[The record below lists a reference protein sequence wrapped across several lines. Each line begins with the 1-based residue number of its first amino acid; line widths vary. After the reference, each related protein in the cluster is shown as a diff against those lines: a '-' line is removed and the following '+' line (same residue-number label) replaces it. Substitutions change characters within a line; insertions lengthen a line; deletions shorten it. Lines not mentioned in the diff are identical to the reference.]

1 MATME
6 AFDTILNWKLKAGS
20 HPFPGKDG
28 GTCINE
34 AARSDSTKP
43 VGEGAKWVKAAV
55 LKTAMGASPPW
66 VLGR

>member
-6 AFDTILNWKLKAGS
+6 GFDQLLNWKLKAGS
-20 HPFPGKDG
+20 RPFPGKDG

-34 AARSDSTKP
+34 AARSDWTKP
-43 VGEGAKWVKAAV
+43 VGEVAKWVKAAV

-66 VLGR
+66 VLGQ